1 MRTTI
6 SCPSKDEVDMKIAI
20 ATNNRKKL
28 AEIRTVLGGF
38 FEEMYSLDDLG
49 ISVEIEETGSTL
61 TENAL
66 IKARTILGMTGLASL
81 ADDSGLMCDA
91 LDGAPGVYS
100 ARYAGEGHD
109 DKANNALLLEN
120 LAGKDRSAHFCS
132 VIALCLPDGRE
143 FTAEGRVDGVI
154 LDAERGEGGFGYDP
168 LFFSPELGKTFAE
181 ASPDEKNSVS
191 HRGRA
196 LRNMESVVEREG
208 LKKRITRAL
217 SIKSDI

>member
-1 MRTTI
+1 
-6 SCPSKDEVDMKIAI
+6 MKIAI

-28 AEIRTVLGGF
+28 AEIRTVLGSF

-120 LAGKDRSAHFCS
+120 LAGRDRSAHFCS

-208 LKKRITRAL
+208 LKNA
-217 SIKSDI
+217 

>member
-1 MRTTI
+1 
-6 SCPSKDEVDMKIAI
+6 MKIAI

-28 AEIRTVLGGF
+28 AEIRAVLGGF

-66 IKARTILGMTGLASL
+66 IKARAILGMTGLASL

-196 LRNMESVVEREG
+196 LRNMESIVERKG
-208 LKKRITRAL
+208 LKNA
-217 SIKSDI
+217 

>member
-6 SCPSKDEVDMKIAI
+6 SCPSKDEVNMKIAI

-120 LAGKDRSAHFCS
+120 LAGRDRSAHFCS

-208 LKKRITRAL
+208 LKNA
-217 SIKSDI
+217 

>member
-1 MRTTI
+1 
-6 SCPSKDEVDMKIAI
+6 MKIAI

-66 IKARTILGMTGLASL
+66 IKARAILGMTGLASL

-120 LAGKDRSAHFCS
+120 LAGRDRSAHFCS

-168 LFFSPELGKTFAE
+168 RFFSPELGKTFAE

-196 LRNMESVVEREG
+196 LRNMESIVERKG
-208 LKKRITRAL
+208 LKNA
-217 SIKSDI
+217 

>member
-1 MRTTI
+1 
-6 SCPSKDEVDMKIAI
+6 MKIAI
-20 ATNNRKKL
+20 ATNTRKKL
-28 AEIRTVLGGF
+28 AEIRAVLGGF

-66 IKARTILGMTGLASL
+66 IKARAILGMTGLASL

-120 LAGKDRSAHFCS
+120 LAGRDRSAHFCS

-143 FTAEGRVDGVI
+143 FTAEGRVDGII

-208 LKKRITRAL
+208 LKNT
-217 SIKSDI
+217 

>member
-1 MRTTI
+1 
-6 SCPSKDEVDMKIAI
+6 MKIAI

-28 AEIRTVLGGF
+28 VEIRAVLGGF

-66 IKARTILGMTGLASL
+66 IKARAILGMTGLASL

-120 LAGKDRSAHFCS
+120 LAGRDRSAHFCS

-208 LKKRITRAL
+208 LKNA
-217 SIKSDI
+217 

>member
-120 LAGKDRSAHFCS
+120 LAGRDRSAHFCS

-208 LKKRITRAL
+208 LKNA
-217 SIKSDI
+217 

>member
-6 SCPSKDEVDMKIAI
+6 SCPSKDEVNMKIAI

-28 AEIRTVLGGF
+28 AEIRAVLGGF

-66 IKARTILGMTGLASL
+66 IKARAILGMTGLASL

-109 DKANNALLLEN
+109 DKANNALLITN
-120 LAGKDRSAHFCS
+120 LAGRDRSAHFCS

-208 LKKRITRAL
+208 LKNA
-217 SIKSDI
+217 

>member
-1 MRTTI
+1 
-6 SCPSKDEVDMKIAI
+6 MKIAI

-28 AEIRTVLGGF
+28 AEIRAVLGGF

-49 ISVEIEETGSTL
+49 ISVEIEETGATL

-66 IKARTILGMTGLASL
+66 IKARAILGMTGLASL

-208 LKKRITRAL
+208 LKNA
-217 SIKSDI
+217 

>member
-1 MRTTI
+1 
-6 SCPSKDEVDMKIAI
+6 MKIAI

-28 AEIRTVLGGF
+28 AEIRAVLGGF

-66 IKARTILGMTGLASL
+66 IKARAILGMTGLASL

-120 LAGKDRSAHFCS
+120 LAGRDRSAHFCS

-154 LDAERGEGGFGYDP
+154 LDADRGEGGFGYDP

-208 LKKRITRAL
+208 LKNA
-217 SIKSDI
+217 